1 MKVKFKYGIGSYSGT
16 LDMATFYETKRGG
29 ASFMRK
35 WVKPRETEQNV
46 RLANISKSIANL
58 WSQVSQAYK
67 DDMFTYCNLYEA
79 TGPDAQNPFHVKITS
94 YAMFTRMMY
103 KFEEIKGGSVN
114 LISITYQ
121 DIATLFPELV
131 SVATACDEGYL
142 VSVPGAELLVES
154 M

>member
-35 WVKPRETEQNV
+35 WVKPRETVQNV
-46 RLANISKSIANL
+46 RLASVSKSIANI
-58 WSQVSQAYK
+58 WSQTSQGYK
-67 DDMFTYCNLYEA
+67 DQMFTYCNLYEA
-79 TGPDAQNPFHVKITS
+79 TGPDAANPFHVKITS

-103 KFEEIKGGSVN
+103 KFEEMKGGSVN
-114 LISITYQ
+114 LVSITFQ
-121 DIATLFPELV
+121 DIESLFTELTNV
-131 SVATACDEGYL
+131 YTACLEGYL
-142 VSVPGAELLVES
+142 VNVPGTELLVES